1 LNYICESKDCSS
13 KDAHAANNAPAQR
26 AINHFTL
33 DQRRRVRLE
42 LPEEFELQGLLTL
55 PDSRR
60 GCYNIRARQASGSL
74 YVLDL
79 NACFNYLSTIE
90 RGQSRSKQK
99 LRGFIDHDILE
110 ANDWL
115 GCVTDCD
122 PTTSALSLLST
133 WNNMPSRASY
143 DFVAIDGKFPDMPMN
158 VEDPEGQVDIM
169 IAAQLSRIVCRKLE
183 VAGYE
188 ELQRILN
195 NWSKEIIP
203 DQAQFVRQL
212 GQILLTLRWRV
223 SWWEL
228 LGDGGMMED
237 VGKERFEDRVR
248 RLCRVLYFY
257 YCNARKKLPAFSDP
271 QGLDGVWSSYADA
284 STIYDD
290 FPKVESIEAFTQWMQ
305 RGKELI
311 VEAGVVRRMSVS

>member
-1 LNYICESKDCSS
+1 
-13 KDAHAANNAPAQR
+13 
-26 AINHFTL
+26 
-33 DQRRRVRLE
+33 
-42 LPEEFELQGLLTL
+42 
-55 PDSRR
+55 
-60 GCYNIRARQASGSL
+60 
-74 YVLDL
+74 
-79 NACFNYLSTIE
+79 
-90 RGQSRSKQK
+90 
-99 LRGFIDHDILE
+99 
-110 ANDWL
+110 
-115 GCVTDCD
+115 
-122 PTTSALSLLST
+122 
-133 WNNMPSRASY
+133 MPSRASY

-158 VEDPEGQVDIM
+158 VKDPEGQANIM
-169 IAAQLSRIVCRKLE
+169 LAAQLSRIVCRKLE

-188 ELQRILN
+188 ELQRMLN

-228 LGDGGMMED
+228 LGDGGTTED
-237 VGKERFEDRVR
+237 IGKERFEDRVR
-248 RLCRVLYFY
+248 RICRVLYFY

-290 FPKVESIEAFTQWMQ
+290 FPKVESIEAFTQWME

-311 VEAGVVRRMSVS
+311 VEAGVAQRTSVS

>member
-1 LNYICESKDCSS
+1 
-13 KDAHAANNAPAQR
+13 
-26 AINHFTL
+26 
-33 DQRRRVRLE
+33 
-42 LPEEFELQGLLTL
+42 
-55 PDSRR
+55 
-60 GCYNIRARQASGSL
+60 
-74 YVLDL
+74 
-79 NACFNYLSTIE
+79 
-90 RGQSRSKQK
+90 
-99 LRGFIDHDILE
+99 
-110 ANDWL
+110 
-115 GCVTDCD
+115 
-122 PTTSALSLLST
+122 
-133 WNNMPSRASY
+133 MPSRASY

-158 VEDPEGQVDIM
+158 VEDPEGQANIM
-169 IAAQLSRIVCRKLE
+169 LAAQLSRIVCRKLE

-188 ELQRILN
+188 ELQRMLN

-228 LGDGGMMED
+228 LGDGGMTED
-237 VGKERFEDRVR
+237 IGKERFEDRVR
-248 RLCRVLYFY
+248 RLCKGLYFY

-290 FPKVESIEAFTQWMQ
+290 FPKVESIEAFTQWME

-311 VEAGVVRRMSVS
+311 VEAGVAQRTSVS